1 MLTYWPRRRIASMV
15 PSINSLRRSTLCWC
29 HRRFRPSVFVVPA
42 GMCCATIAGP
52 IRSIISIVRL
62 NSEDFPPGPQ
72 TTALCPGRGNCYL
85 GKTGRLSHSSGVRHR
100 HRVATSIADDGVM
113 AVGLNGGPTPGP
125 KHRADPQRPPT
136 ALTDPATL
144 PSGAP
149 TKPASLAESFAG
161 ADPQADAERRQG
173 LRRMK
178 VVALSFLIGATGVF
192 LGCRWAQAAGFTAAW
207 VGYVG
212 AAGEAG
218 MVGALADWFAVTA
231 LFKHPLGIP
240 IPHTAI
246 IKRKKDQLGEGL
258 GTFVRETFL
267 SREVVG
273 TKSRDAQIPSRLGKW
288 LSDTSHAERVAAE
301 SATVL
306 RVVVELLR
314 DDDVQ
319 HVIDRMIVRRLADRA
334 FQWSLNAGEV
344 IQRVIERDSP
354 TWSPRFIDHL
364 VGDRIH
370 RELMDFTDKVRRN
383 PEHELRRSATRF
395 LFEFADD
402 LQHDDTTIARA
413 EAVKEQL
420 MSREEVTNAAATAW
434 TTLKRLVLEG
444 VDDPSSA
451 LRTRI
456 TDAVVSIGES
466 LRDDAELRDK
476 VDNWIVR
483 GAEHLVGQYGVE
495 ITAIITDTIER
506 WDAEEASRRI
516 ELHVDRDLQFIRING
531 TVVGS
536 LAGLI
541 IYGLAQLLF

>member
-1 MLTYWPRRRIASMV
+1 MPPPRAE
-15 PSINSLRRSTLCWC
+15 
-29 HRRFRPSVFVVPA
+29 
-42 GMCCATIAGP
+42 GE
-52 IRSIISIVRL
+52 VR
-62 NSEDFPPGPQ
+62 
-72 TTALCPGRGNCYL
+72 
-85 GKTGRLSHSSGVRHR
+85 
-100 HRVATSIADDGVM
+100 
-113 AVGLNGGPTPGP
+113 
-125 KHRADPQRPPT
+125 
-136 ALTDPATL
+136 
-144 PSGAP
+144 
-149 TKPASLAESFAG
+149 KPASLAESFAG
-161 ADPQADAERRQG
+161 ADPQADAERRRA
-173 LRRMK
+173 LRQMK
-178 VVALSFLIGATGVF
+178 VVALGFLVGATVVF
-192 LGCRWAQAAGFTAAW
+192 LGCRWAQSGGTAATW
-207 VGYVG
+207 VGYLG
-212 AAGEAG
+212 AGAEAG

-258 GTFVRETFL
+258 GTFVRENFL
-267 SREVVG
+267 SPPVVQ
-273 TKSRDAQIPSRLGKW
+273 TKLRDAQIPGRLGKW
-288 LSDTSHAERVAAE
+288 LSDTSHAQRVAAE
-301 SATVL
+301 TATVL

-319 HVIDRMIVRRLADRA
+319 QVIDRMIVRRLAEPQWGPPVGRVLATLLAEHRQEALIQLLADRA

-344 IQRVIERDSP
+344 IQRVVERDSP
-354 TWSPRFIDHL
+354 SWSPRFIDHL

-383 PEHELRRSATRF
+383 PDHELRRSATRF

-402 LQHDDTTIARA
+402 LQHDEATIARA

-420 MSREEVTNAAATAW
+420 MAREEVTNAAATAW
-434 TTLKRLVLEG
+434 KTLKRLVLEG

-456 TDAVVSIGES
+456 TDAVVRIGES
-466 LRDDAELRDK
+466 LRDDADLRDK

-483 GAEHLVGQYGVE
+483 AAEHLVAQYGVE

-516 ELHVDRDLQFIRING
+516 ELHVGRDLQFIRING

-536 LAGLI
+536 LAGLV
-541 IYGLAQLLF
+541 IYAIAQLLF

>member
-1 MLTYWPRRRIASMV
+1 V
-15 PSINSLRRSTLCWC
+15 
-29 HRRFRPSVFVVPA
+29 
-42 GMCCATIAGP
+42 
-52 IRSIISIVRL
+52 
-62 NSEDFPPGPQ
+62 
-72 TTALCPGRGNCYL
+72 
-85 GKTGRLSHSSGVRHR
+85 
-100 HRVATSIADDGVM
+100 
-113 AVGLNGGPTPGP
+113 AVGLNGKPASGP
-125 KHRADPQRPPT
+125 KHRADPALLPP
-136 ALTDPATL
+136 
-144 PSGAP
+144 G
-149 TKPASLAESFAG
+149 KPASIAGSFAG
-161 ADPQADAERRQG
+161 ADPQSDVERRRD

-178 VVALSFLIGATGVF
+178 MVALGFLVGATAIF
-192 LGCRWAQAAGFTAAW
+192 LGCRWAQVGGGAPTW
-207 VGYVG
+207 VGYLG

-231 LFKHPLGIP
+231 LFTHPLGIP

-246 IKRKKDQLGEGL
+246 IKRKKDQLGESL
-258 GTFVRETFL
+258 GTFVRENFL
-267 SREVVG
+267 SPEVVA
-273 TKSRDAQIPSRLGKW
+273 TKLRDAEIPSRLGKW
-288 LSDTSHAERVAAE
+288 LSDTAHAERVAAE

-306 RVVVELLR
+306 RVLVELLR
-314 DDDVQ
+314 DEDVQ
-319 HVIDRMIVRRLADRA
+319 LVIDRMIVRRLGEPQWGPPVGRVLSTLLAENRQDALIQLLADRA

-354 TWSPRFIDHL
+354 TWSPRFIDQL

-402 LQHDDTTIARA
+402 LQNDDATIARA
-413 EAVKEQL
+413 EAVKDQL

-434 TTLKRLVLEG
+434 KTLKRLVLEG

-451 LRTRI
+451 LRSRI
-456 TDAVVSIGES
+456 ADAVVRLGES

-483 GAEHLVGQYGVE
+483 GAEHLVAQYGVE

-516 ELHVDRDLQFIRING
+516 ELYVGRDLQFIRING

-536 LAGLI
+536 LAGLA
-541 IYGLAQLLF
+541 IYAIAQLLF

>member
-1 MLTYWPRRRIASMV
+1 V
-15 PSINSLRRSTLCWC
+15 
-29 HRRFRPSVFVVPA
+29 
-42 GMCCATIAGP
+42 
-52 IRSIISIVRL
+52 
-62 NSEDFPPGPQ
+62 
-72 TTALCPGRGNCYL
+72 
-85 GKTGRLSHSSGVRHR
+85 
-100 HRVATSIADDGVM
+100 
-113 AVGLNGGPTPGP
+113 AVGLNGRPTPGP

-136 ALTDPATL
+136 ALTDPGSL
-144 PSGAP
+144 PSGAQ

-192 LGCRWAQAAGFTAAW
+192 LGCRWAQAA
-207 VGYVG
+207 
-212 AAGEAG
+212 
-218 MVGALADWFAVTA
+218 
-231 LFKHPLGIP
+231 KI
-240 IPHTAI
+240 
-246 IKRKKDQLGEGL
+246 
-258 GTFVRETFL
+258 
-267 SREVVG
+267 
-273 TKSRDAQIPSRLGKW
+273 RDAQVPSRLGKW
-288 LSDTSHAERVAAE
+288 LSETSHAERVAAE

-319 HVIDRMIVRRLADRA
+319 HVIDRIIVRRIAEPQWGPPVGRMLSTLLAENRQEALIQLLADRA

-402 LQHDDTTIARA
+402 LQHDDATIARA
-413 EAVKEQL
+413 EAVKDQL
-420 MSREEVTNAAATAW
+420 LSREEVTNAAATAW

-483 GAEHLVGQYGVE
+483 AAEHLVAQYGVE

-516 ELHVDRDLQFIRING
+516 ELHVGRDLQFIRING

>member
-1 MLTYWPRRRIASMV
+1 
-15 PSINSLRRSTLCWC
+15 
-29 HRRFRPSVFVVPA
+29 
-42 GMCCATIAGP
+42 
-52 IRSIISIVRL
+52 
-62 NSEDFPPGPQ
+62 
-72 TTALCPGRGNCYL
+72 
-85 GKTGRLSHSSGVRHR
+85 
-100 HRVATSIADDGVM
+100 
-113 AVGLNGGPTPGP
+113 
-125 KHRADPQRPPT
+125 
-136 ALTDPATL
+136 
-144 PSGAP
+144 
-149 TKPASLAESFAG
+149 
-161 ADPQADAERRQG
+161 
-173 LRRMK
+173 MK
-178 VVALSFLIGATGVF
+178 VVALSFLVGATVVF
-192 LGCRWAQAAGFTAAW
+192 LGCQWAQSAGVTATW

-212 AAGEAG
+212 AAAEAG

-258 GTFVRETFL
+258 GTFVRENFL
-267 SREVVG
+267 SPEVVG
-273 TKSRDAQIPSRLGKW
+273 TKIRDAHIPSRLGKW
-288 LSDTSHAERVAAE
+288 LSELSHAQRVAAE

-306 RVVVELLR
+306 RVLVELLR

-319 HVIDRMIVRRLADRA
+319 QVIDRIIVQRIAEPQWGPPVGRVLATLLAEHRQEALIQLLADRA
-334 FQWSLNAGEV
+334 FQWSLNAGEI
-344 IQRVIERDSP
+344 IQRVVERDSP
-354 TWSPRFIDHL
+354 TWSPRFVDHL

-383 PEHELRRSATRF
+383 PDHELRRSATRF

-402 LQHDDTTIARA
+402 LQHDDATIARA

-420 MSREEVTNAAATAW
+420 MAREEVTNAAATAW
-434 TTLKRLVLEG
+434 KTLKRLVLEG

-456 TDAVVSIGES
+456 ADAVVSIGES

-483 GAEHLVGQYGVE
+483 AAEHLVAQYGVE

-516 ELHVDRDLQFIRING
+516 ELHVGRDLQFIRING

-536 LAGLI
+536 LAGLA
-541 IYGLAQLLF
+541 IYTIGQLLF

>member
-1 MLTYWPRRRIASMV
+1 M
-15 PSINSLRRSTLCWC
+15 
-29 HRRFRPSVFVVPA
+29 
-42 GMCCATIAGP
+42 
-52 IRSIISIVRL
+52 
-62 NSEDFPPGPQ
+62 PPE
-72 TTALCPGRGNCYL
+72 
-85 GKTGRLSHSSGVRHR
+85 KE
-100 HRVATSIADDGVM
+100 
-113 AVGLNGGPTPGP
+113 
-125 KHRADPQRPPT
+125 
-136 ALTDPATL
+136 
-144 PSGAP
+144 P
-149 TKPASLAESFAG
+149 TKPASFAESFAG
-161 ADPQADAERRQG
+161 ADPQADADRQRA

-178 VVALSFLIGATGVF
+178 VVALGFLVGATVVF
-192 LGCRWAQAAGFTAAW
+192 LGCRWAQAAGAGAAW

-212 AAGEAG
+212 AAAEAG

-258 GTFVRETFL
+258 GNFVRENFL
-267 SREVVG
+267 SPQVVE
-273 TKSRDAQIPSRLGKW
+273 TKLRDAQIPSRLGKW
-288 LSDTSHAERVAAE
+288 LSETAHAERVAAE

-306 RVVVELLR
+306 RVLVELLR

-319 HVIDRMIVRRLADRA
+319 QVIDRVIVQRIAEPQWGPPVGRVLSTLLAENRQEALIQLLADRA

-402 LQHDDTTIARA
+402 LQHDDATIARA

-420 MSREEVTNAAATAW
+420 MSRDEVTNAAATAW
-434 TTLKRLVLEG
+434 KTLKRLVLEG

-451 LRTRI
+451 LRSRI
-456 TDAVVSIGES
+456 TDAVVRIGES
-466 LRDDAELRDK
+466 LRDDAGLRDK

-483 GAEHLVGQYGVE
+483 GAEHLVAQYGVE

-516 ELHVDRDLQFIRING
+516 ELHVGRDLQFIRING

-536 LAGLI
+536 LAGLA
-541 IYGLAQLLF
+541 IYAIAQLLF

>member
-1 MLTYWPRRRIASMV
+1 M
-15 PSINSLRRSTLCWC
+15 
-29 HRRFRPSVFVVPA
+29 
-42 GMCCATIAGP
+42 
-52 IRSIISIVRL
+52 
-62 NSEDFPPGPQ
+62 
-72 TTALCPGRGNCYL
+72 
-85 GKTGRLSHSSGVRHR
+85 
-100 HRVATSIADDGVM
+100 ADDGVV
-113 AVGLNGGPTPGP
+113 AHRVVQGPGR
-125 KHRADPQRPPT
+125 RAAQTAQSELVPPQ
-136 ALTDPATL
+136 PAEREVR
-144 PSGAP
+144 
-149 TKPASLAESFAG
+149 KPASFAESFAA
-161 ADPQADAERRQG
+161 ADPQADAERRRA

-178 VVALSFLIGATGVF
+178 VVALSFLIGATALF
-192 LGCRWAQAAGFTAAW
+192 LGCRWAQAGGTAPAW

-212 AAGEAG
+212 AAAEAG

-231 LFKHPLGIP
+231 LFKYPLGIP

-258 GTFVRETFL
+258 GSFVRENFL
-267 SREVVG
+267 SPPVVE
-273 TKSRDAQIPSRLGKW
+273 TKLRDAQIPGRLGKW
-288 LSDTSHAERVAAE
+288 MSETSHAQRVAAE
-301 SATVL
+301 TATVL

-319 HVIDRMIVRRLADRA
+319 QVIDRMIVRRLAEPQWGPPVGRVLATLLAEHRQEALIQLLADRA

-344 IQRVIERDSP
+344 IQRVVERDSP
-354 TWSPRFIDHL
+354 SWSPRFIDHL

-383 PEHELRRSATRF
+383 PDHELRRSATRF

-402 LQHDDTTIARA
+402 LQHDEATIARA

-420 MSREEVTNAAATAW
+420 MAREEVTNAAATAW
-434 TTLKRLVLEG
+434 KTLKRLVLEG

-456 TDAVVSIGES
+456 TDAVLHIGES
-466 LRDDAELRDK
+466 LRDDADLRDK

-483 GAEHLVGQYGVE
+483 AAEHLVAQYGVE

-516 ELHVDRDLQFIRING
+516 ELHVGRDLQFIRING

-536 LAGLI
+536 LAGLA
-541 IYGLAQLLF
+541 IYAIAQLLF